1 MLLRQHDPNPVSIM
15 NEKSLSP
22 FFMVCDHAGY
32 AIPDQL
38 KDLGLPEKDRYRHIA
53 WDIGIKNVGEQ
64 LSILLGATF
73 ITQTYSRLVI
83 DCNRGENNLSLIAEK
98 SDNSLIK
105 GNQNLSSEQKHDR
118 INEIYTPYHHTI
130 STLIDGRLATN
141 IQTIFISLHS
151 FTPVMNDGFQRP
163 WHAGILH
170 GRNNQFSMIFKEILE
185 ENYHYP
191 IGDNEP
197 YALTEQ
203 NDYTVPTHAYQ
214 RNLPYLELE
223 IRQDLITS
231 TDQQFEWAER
241 LSLLLPMALKEY
253 QTQCKL

>member
-1 MLLRQHDPNPVSIM
+1 MLLCNHDPNPVSIM
-15 NEKSLSP
+15 HEKSFSP
-22 FFMVCDHAGY
+22 FLMVCDHAGY
-32 AIPDQL
+32 VIPDQL
-38 KDLGLPEKDRYRHIA
+38 ADLGLQEKDRYRHIA

-64 LSILLGATF
+64 LSTLLGATF
-73 ITQTYSRLVI
+73 IAQTYSRLVV
-83 DCNRGENNLSLIAEK
+83 DCNRGENNPTLIAQT
-98 SDNSLIK
+98 SDDLAIM
-105 GNQNLSSEQKHDR
+105 GNQNLDLMQKQER
-118 INEIYTPYHHTI
+118 IDEIYKPYHQTI
-130 STLIDGRLATN
+130 SKLIDERLTTN
-141 IQTIFISLHS
+141 IQTFFISLHS

-170 GRNNQFSMIFKEILE
+170 GRNNQFSMIFKKLLE

-197 YALTEQ
+197 YALTEK

-223 IRQDLITS
+223 IRQDSIT
-231 TDQQFEWAER
+231 TMDQQYEWAER

-253 QTQCKL
+253 QVQCK